1 MAWQE
6 QNAYSGFTRLF
17 KRCPEL
23 RMGPYIRPDFRNTV
37 HLDGEGKHC
46 PVSVLHCPGQFM
58 KVFDSSFR
66 RSVREITDSVNFQG
80 TALYLHQCAFVFL
93 FQIEINSG
101 LTV

>member
-1 MAWQE
+1 MARQE
-6 QNAYSGFTRLF
+6 QDAYSCFLRLF
-17 KRCPEL
+17 KRCSEL

-66 RSVREITDSVNFQG
+66 WSIRKITDPIDFQG
-80 TALYLHQCAFVFL
+80 AALDLHQCSFAFL

-101 LTV
+101 LTI